1 MSYIIHRAALDNLYQ
16 NLDKFIEEYDSS
28 RTLVMFG
35 TNKIAGMILY
45 YLRIHDIDVQAII
58 DNDKQ
63 RQGKMF
69 DGIPVYE
76 PENYIKDKSKDVL
89 VLIASAHQDAMIK
102 QLEGFGCV
110 YGENIKKIIDL
121 PKLMNSYDFAEHTNC
136 KLMTKEEIRESQIGI
151 LKYLKKVCE
160 ENGLRYFLC
169 GGTLLGAVRHQGYIP
184 WDDDVDVFVEL
195 NDLMKLHKILEHDK
209 RYRLISMFDDSG
221 YFDECSLLV
230 DMDTVCDINR
240 FPMQVTAGVSID
252 VFIVSGLPD
261 GQEAIKVMD
270 QAKQLELACYN
281 TLYSRKENKE
291 AVKKLVAYMQEYDFE
306 QCPNVAHVLGRF
318 MYREITKK
326 EYFEESVLLPF
337 EGEQLACPKGWDA
350 YLTDI
355 YGEFMTLPPKE
366 QQVAHHYF
374 RAYWKEM
381 FNKSTK

>member
-1 MSYIIHRAALDNLYQ
+1 MSYIIHREALEKLYE
-16 NLDKFIEEYDSS
+16 NLDHFIEEYDGSKIV
-28 RTLVMFG
+28 VMFG
-35 TNKIAGMILY
+35 TNKIAGMIIH
-45 YLRIHDIDVQAII
+45 YLRIHGIEVQAII

-63 RQGKMF
+63 RQGKKF

-76 PENYIKDKSKDVL
+76 PGAYIRKRSKQVL
-89 VLIASAHQDAMIK
+89 VLIASAHQLSMIK
-102 QLEGFGCV
+102 QLEQLGCV
-110 YGENIKKIIDL
+110 NEKNIKKIIDL
-121 PKLMNSYDFAEHTNC
+121 PKLMNSYDFAKHDNC
-136 KLMTKEEIRESQIGI
+136 RKMTRDEIRETQIGI

-160 ENGLRYFLC
+160 ENGLRYYLC
-169 GGTLLGAVRHQGYIP
+169 GGTLLGAARHQGYIP
-184 WDDDVDVFVEL
+184 WDDDIDVFVEL
-195 NDLMKLHKILEHDK
+195 NDLIKLHKILEQDN

-240 FPMQVTAGVSID
+240 FPMQVTSGVSID
-252 VFIVSGLPD
+252 VFMISGLPD

-281 TLYSRKENKE
+281 TLYSKKENKE
-291 AVKKLVAYMQEYDFE
+291 AVKKLIAYMQQYDFD

-326 EYFEESVLLPF
+326 EYFEKSVLLPF
-337 EGEQLACPKGWDA
+337 EGEQMACPVGWDA

-355 YGEFMTLPPKE
+355 YGDYMTLPPRE

-374 RAYWKEM
+374 RAYLKDR
-381 FNKSTK
+381 